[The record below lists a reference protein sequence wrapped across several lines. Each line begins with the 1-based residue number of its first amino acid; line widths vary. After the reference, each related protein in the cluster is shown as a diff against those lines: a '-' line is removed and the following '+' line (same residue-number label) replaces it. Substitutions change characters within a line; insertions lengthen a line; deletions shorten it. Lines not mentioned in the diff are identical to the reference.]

1 MDRVHRVLVV
11 DDEEPIRKGLS
22 RMASGLGHDVDV
34 APSAEEALQ
43 RALTLTP
50 DLIITDLHMP
60 GRSGLELIEDLKDR
74 GIEST
79 VIVLTAH
86 GSIDS
91 AIEATRKGVYD
102 YLVKPIEPERMQTV
116 IVKALDHAA
125 MKQEVQHLRR
135 ELQRQGRFQQ
145 LVGESGGMQELYR
158 LIDQV
163 APSNA
168 SVLIT
173 GESGT
178 GKEVVARTIHN
189 LSPRRSGRFVAINC
203 AAIPENLLESE
214 IFGHEKGAFTGATAS
229 RSGCFE
235 HAHEGTLFLDE
246 IGDMPAGLQTKLLRV
261 LEDGRVRRVGGSREI
276 PVDVRVL
283 AATNVDIDDRLESGQ
298 LREDLYFRLN
308 VFTLVLPPLRDRTL
322 DIPIL
327 AQHFLQSFGEENGKR
342 IIGISAEAMALMTRY
357 DWPGNVRELR
367 NVMQRA
373 AILCDQDEVLPH
385 HLPTSVRP
393 TVRRE
398 LGTRDS
404 LAVKVGTPLEEV
416 EKAVIL
422 ETLEACSGNKT
433 KAAATL
439 GITTK
444 TLYAKLRRYGKLQ
457 ATEVLR

>member
-1 MDRVHRVLVV
+1 MDRVHRILVV

-22 RMASGLGHDVDV
+22 RIVTRLGHEVEV
-34 APSAEEALQ
+34 AADAEEALQ
-43 RALTLTP
+43 KALSHAP
-50 DLIITDLHMP
+50 DLVITDLNMP
-60 GRSGLELIEDLKDR
+60 GRSGLDLVEDLRER
-74 GIEST
+74 GIEAT

-86 GSIDS
+86 ASINS

-102 YLVKPIEPERMQTV
+102 YLQKPIETPQVETTL
-116 IVKALDHAA
+116 VKALEHTA
-125 MKQEVQHLRR
+125 MRQEVLHLRR

-145 LVGESGGMQELYR
+145 LVGESPSMQELYR
-158 LIDQV
+158 MIDQI
-163 APSNA
+163 APTSA

-178 GKEVVARTIHN
+178 GKEVVARTIHG
-189 LSPRRSGRFVAINC
+189 LSPLRTGRFVAINC

-214 IFGHEKGAFTGATAS
+214 IFGHEKGSFTGATAS
-229 RSGCFE
+229 RPGCFE

-283 AATNVDIDDRLESGQ
+283 AATNVDIEDRLATGR

-308 VFTLVLPPLRDRTL
+308 VFTLHLPPLRERSADV
-322 DIPIL
+322 PVL
-327 AQHFLQSFGEENGKR
+327 AQHFLQTFADENGKR
-342 IIGISAEAMALMTRY
+342 FLGISTEAMDLMTRY

-373 AILCDQDEVLPH
+373 AILCANDEVQPH
-385 HLPTSVRP
+385 HLPPSVRP
-393 TVRRE
+393 IVRRE
-398 LGTRDS
+398 SGTRDS
-404 LAVKVGTPLEEV
+404 LSVRVGTPLEEV

-422 ETLEACSGNKT
+422 ETLKACSGNKT
-433 KAAATL
+433 RAAAVL

-444 TLYAKLRRYGKLQ
+444 TLYAKLRRYGRLQ
-457 ATEVLR
+457 PTEVLR